1 MAQMCPAWGTFVP
14 FKTQLYR
21 KGSDITNYWCYFRR
35 EAGGSDLINHIPLSA
50 WLRHQ
55 SKVLI
60 DSLEISKMCCCVE
73 DLKRFIVNLPCC
85 LGQGCCHN

>member
-14 FKTQLYR
+14 FKKQLCR

-50 WLRHQ
+50 WLRH
-55 SKVLI
+55 
-60 DSLEISKMCCCVE
+60 
-73 DLKRFIVNLPCC
+73 
-85 LGQGCCHN
+85 